1 MRPLKLKISAF
12 GPYAGVTELDM
23 DSLGRSGL
31 YLITG
36 DTGAGKTTIFDAIT
50 YALYGEASGENR
62 EASMLR
68 SKYAEPATPTE
79 VELVFENGGK
89 TYTVK
94 RNPEYQ
100 RPAIRGEGMTLQK
113 ADASLTMP
121 DGRIITK
128 LKEVNSALREVVG
141 VDREQFAQIAMIAQG
156 DFLRLLLA
164 DTKQRQTIF
173 REIFKT
179 AYYQTLQDR
188 LKGESGALSRQYDE
202 INLSLSQYIQG
213 ILCDP
218 DGPIAIEVEKA
229 RAGELMLSQVAQ
241 LVEDLITE
249 DSALLEAFNLDLD
262 RNEKGLEEINKI
274 LTKADEQAKR
284 EKNLVDAEARLRA
297 AEPTLEE
304 VKKRFEEEQA
314 KKPQFDAKEREVAA
328 ITLQYPDYDAR
339 DAAVKGV
346 KDLEDKLTEDLEL
359 AKKIRDGV
367 EQLTER
373 VRLAREELAGLA
385 TAGQAKEQLLRLM
398 EQAEDKKERAE
409 DIKKDITAYHLLQ
422 GRLTRAKE
430 KYMASAEAAK
440 IKTDEYSRLNRAF
453 LDGQAGVLAEAL
465 KEGQPC
471 PVCGSTEHPLK
482 AQRLVTV
489 PTQQEQEQAKTDA
502 DEAAGNAAEDSRA
515 AGELQGQVIT
525 FGETL
530 AVKTQSLL
538 ATDDILAAE
547 QLLPAFIAL
556 ALKEYAE
563 AQQGVKNEDNRLER
577 KCALEKAIPETEERL
592 ENGRKMLSD
601 TENGITATRV
611 SLDEGKKQ
619 AEQLTAKL
627 KFATK
632 TEAQTRVTVLDG
644 EIKSYYD
651 NVKQVEEDFRTAEA
665 DIISLKGNI
674 QQLRADI
681 SAGIRVDTAAALQKK
696 SELEAEKDRLDG
708 GRSAVAVRLDAN
720 KRAGDNISARMADL
734 NEVGK
739 RWGWVKAL
747 SNTANGNISGKEKI
761 MLETYIQATYF
772 DRIIA
777 RANTRF
783 MIMSGG
789 QYELKRREEALNNRS
804 QSGLELDVVD
814 HYNGTTRSVRTLS
827 GGESFKASL
836 SLALGLSDEIR
847 SGAGGI
853 RLETMFV
860 DEGFG
865 SLDEESLQQAI
876 RTLTSLSDGNRL
888 VGIISHVA
896 ELKEKIDKQIIVT
909 KEKTGGSQVRIVI

>member
-156 DFLRLLLA
+156 DFLKLLLA

-202 INLSLSQYIQG
+202 INLSLSQYIKG

-229 RAGELMLSQVAQ
+229 RAGELMLSQVAR

-304 VKKRFEEEQA
+304 LKKRFEEEQA

-328 ITLQYPDYDAR
+328 ITLQYPDYDVR

-398 EQAEDKKERAE
+398 EQAEDKKEKAE

-440 IKTDEYSRLNRAF
+440 LKTDEYSRLNRAF

-489 PTQQEQEQAKTDA
+489 PTQQELEQAKTDA

-530 AVKTQSLL
+530 AVKIQSLL

-592 ENGRKMLSD
+592 ESGRKMLSD

-734 NEVGK
+734 NEVEK

-853 RLETMFV
+853 RLDTMFV

-896 ELKEKIDKQIIVT
+896 ELKEKIDKHIIVT

>member
-156 DFLRLLLA
+156 DFLKLLLA

-202 INLSLSQYIQG
+202 INLSLSQYIKG

-229 RAGELMLSQVAQ
+229 RAGELMLSQVAR

-304 VKKRFEEEQA
+304 LKKRFEEEQA

-328 ITLQYPDYDAR
+328 ITLQYPDYDVR

-398 EQAEDKKERAE
+398 EQAEDKKEKAE

-440 IKTDEYSRLNRAF
+440 LKTDEYSRLNRAF

-489 PTQQEQEQAKTDA
+489 PTQQELEQAKTDA

-530 AVKTQSLL
+530 AVKIQSLL

-592 ENGRKMLSD
+592 ESGRKMLSD

-734 NEVGK
+734 NEVEK

-853 RLETMFV
+853 RLDTMFV

>member
-12 GPYAGVTELDM
+12 GPYAGVAELDM

-68 SKYAEPATPTE
+68 SKYAEPSTPTE
-79 VELVFENGGK
+79 VELVFENSGK
-89 TYTVK
+89 IYTVK
-94 RNPEYQ
+94 RNPEYL
-100 RPAIRGEGMTLQK
+100 RPAVRGEGMTLQK
-113 ADASLTMP
+113 ADASLIMP
-121 DGRIITK
+121 DGNVITK
-128 LKEVNSALREVVG
+128 QKEVNSALREVVG
-141 VDREQFAQIAMIAQG
+141 VDRDQFAQIAMIAQG
-156 DFLRLLLA
+156 DFLKLLLA

-188 LKGESGALSRQYDE
+188 LKSESGALSRQYDE
-202 INLSLSQYIQG
+202 INLSLSQYIKG
-213 ILCDP
+213 VLCDP
-218 DGPIAIEVEKA
+218 DAPIAIEVEKA
-229 RAGELMLSQVAQ
+229 KAGELMLSQVAS
-241 LVEDLITE
+241 LVERLITE
-249 DSALLEAFNLDLD
+249 DTALQEALNRELNH
-262 RNEKGLEEINKI
+262 NEKELEEINKT

-284 EKNLVDAEARLRA
+284 EKTLVDTEAGLPIAESTLKDLRENFQA
-297 AEPTLEE
+297 Q
-304 VKKRFEEEQA
+304 QA
-314 KKPQFDAKEREVAA
+314 KKPQFDAKDREIAA

-339 DAAVKGV
+339 DAAINAAQ
-346 KDLEDKLTEDLEL
+346 DLEKKLADDLEM
-359 AKKIRDGV
+359 AQKIRDGV

-373 VRLAREELAGLA
+373 VKLAREELAGLA
-385 TAGQAKEQLLRLM
+385 TAGQAREQLLRLM
-398 EQAEDKKERAE
+398 EQAEEKKQKAE
-409 DIKKDITAYHLLQ
+409 DIGNDIAAYHRLQ
-422 GRLTRAKE
+422 GRLTEAKE
-430 KYMASAEAAK
+430 KYMAAAEDALAK
-440 IKTDEYSRLNRAF
+440 TEEYNRLNRAF
-453 LDGQAGVLAEAL
+453 LDGQAGVLAETL

-471 PVCGSTEHPLK
+471 PVCGSTEHPS
-482 AQRLVTV
+482 AAIRPAAV
-489 PTQQEQEQAKTDA
+489 PTQQELEQAKKDA
-502 DEAAGNAAEDSRA
+502 DQAAGAAAEDSRA
-515 AGELQGQVIT
+515 AGQLQGRVNT

-530 AVKTQSLL
+530 AVKTQNLL
-538 ATDDILAAE
+538 ATDDVLAAE
-547 QLLPAFIAL
+547 QLLPSFIAL
-556 ALKEYAE
+556 AVEAYAE
-563 AQQGVKNEDNRLER
+563 AERGVKNEENKLKRR
-577 KCALEKAIPETEERL
+577 AALEKAIPETEERL
-592 ENGRKMLSD
+592 ENGRKKLFD
-601 TENGITATRV
+601 TENSITATRV
-611 SLDEGKKQ
+611 SLEEGKKQ
-619 AEQLTAKL
+619 AEQLAEKL

-632 TEAQTRVTVLDG
+632 TEAQTYVTALEG
-644 EIKSYYD
+644 EIKSYFE
-651 NVKQVEEDFRTAEA
+651 NVKKAEEDYRAAEA

-681 SAGIRVDTAAALQKK
+681 SAGIKVDLAAVIQQKA
-696 SELEAEKDRLDG
+696 ELEAEKETLEG
-708 GRSAVAVRLDAN
+708 GRSAVTVRLDAN

-734 NEVGK
+734 YEVEK

-783 MIMSGG
+783 MVMSGG

-853 RLETMFV
+853 QLDTMFV

-876 RTLTSLSDGNRL
+876 RTLTSLSEGNRL

-909 KEKTGGSQVRIVI
+909 KERSGGSKATIVV